1 MAKAA
6 HRAVRRN
13 TLSIDGMSSLSDKA
27 AVGPLLAVDGGVVD
41 AREWRR
47 HSVCSRRG
55 GGLGRSPDDTD
66 PGMGRALTV
75 VHGRDARV
83 GRHHR
88 TRRRGLRA
96 ALQARDVSCRE
107 TMLAYLQR
115 IADWHW
121 PRSINGVAMD
131 TYHRRMEVVI
141 YATLGGLPAISVP
154 AGFNDQ
160 GLPTGLQ
167 LIGPPQG
174 DLALLQFAARYEE
187 TIADLLARRPP
198 LITQAGAASHA

>member
-1 MAKAA
+1 VFAA
-6 HRAVRRN
+6 SAERTAFYHR
-13 TLSIDGMSSLSDKA
+13 
-27 AVGPLLAVDGGVVD
+27 LLALF
-41 AREWRR
+41 ER
-47 HSVCSRRG
+47 HDV
-55 GGLGRSPDDTD
+55 L
-66 PGMGRALTV
+66 ALPSAQV
-75 VHGRDARV
+75 WPFP
-83 GRHHR
+83 
-88 TRRRGLRA
+88 
-96 ALQARDVSCRE
+96 
-107 TMLAYLQR
+107 
-115 IADWHW
+115 ADWHW
-121 PRSINGVAMD
+121 PRCINGVAMD